1 MLVKVGNTNVDV
13 RVEAVLS
20 VPRLGFMDNFFTWAQ
35 ALTPLGIRPTK
46 VTGAFWGQCL
56 QRVLEQF
63 VDDAEYLLTID
74 YDTFFQPSRRRA
86 LDCSCHDVSVRRRD
100 RPADQT
106 RRRPAD
112 ADAQRA

>member
-46 VTGAFWGQCL
+46 SDRCILGG
-56 QRVLEQF
+56 
-63 VDDAEYLLTID
+63 
-74 YDTFFQPSRRRA
+74 
-86 LDCSCHDVSVRRRD
+86 SVYN
-100 RPADQT
+100 A
-106 RRRPAD
+106 
-112 ADAQRA
+112 